1 VRSWRC
7 RVGRRASRLKDRAK
21 IERILGRLQA
31 SYASAADLY
40 EMAVRERAL
49 DAGIAAKAD
58 THDPEPVQATRRVVV
73 VEGQAFEIVFDG
85 VVSHGT

>member
-1 VRSWRC
+1 M
-7 RVGRRASRLKDRAK
+7 RLHWAVDAA
-21 IERILGRLQA
+21 GGMFG
-31 SYASAADLY
+31 ASAFGGGDWALGWGQQDDADS
-40 EMAVRERAL
+40 MASIHRAL